1 MNTRRLR
8 AAMILR
14 GYTGA
19 DMARALHMTQG
30 VFSEKSN
37 GTIRAN
43 GYAAEF
49 TQSEIAKIKRIL
61 SLSDADIISIFFNSQ
76 SS

>member
-8 AAMILR
+8 AAMVLR

-30 VFSEKSN
+30 VFSDKSN

-43 GYAAEF
+43 GHTAEF
-49 TQSEIAKIKRIL
+49 TQSEIAGIKRIL
-61 SLSDADIISIFFNSQ
+61 SLSDKDIISIFFDF
-76 SS
+76 

>member
-8 AAMILR
+8 AAMVLR

-19 DMARALHMTQG
+19 TMAEALHMTQG

-37 GTIRAN
+37 STIRAN
-43 GYAAEF
+43 GHAAEF
-49 TQSEIAKIKRIL
+49 TQSEIADIKRIL
-61 SLSDADIISIFFNSQ
+61 SLSDEDIISIFFDF
-76 SS
+76 